1 MTEVSASTG
10 TLRKHASVSMSR
22 LCSDVRRRS
31 ELSLGKNF
39 GASRPPRQQPRGRQ
53 HAGTQPDHA
62 ADEADDPAGFRRQI
76 HDDERRRHRRDRVT
90 RQQDNGNEGERA
102 GLLRAR
108 LKQRPH
114 EVFAEYH
121 EGQADQRHHEED
133 EERGFDPLVGGR
145 FHVTSIASCSL
156 GFLPG
161 EPGDELD
168 RVEIRS
174 LADHHRVAGGTLDA
188 EF

>member
-1 MTEVSASTG
+1 M
-10 TLRKHASVSMSR
+10 
-22 LCSDVRRRS
+22 
-31 ELSLGKNF
+31 
-39 GASRPPRQQPRGRQ
+39 
-53 HAGTQPDHA
+53 
-62 ADEADDPAGFRRQI
+62 
-76 HDDERRRHRRDRVT
+76 
-90 RQQDNGNEGERA
+90 
-102 GLLRAR
+102 LRAR